1 MAEPLGGELAQEPV
15 GQALVEL
22 YALGSHGS
30 DELGRARAPSPGK
43 KGPHERGALLAPRA
57 LEAGLL
63 GMGA

>member
-22 YALGSHGS
+22 DALGSNGGH
-30 DELGRARAPSPGK
+30 ELRRGRALSPGK
-43 KGPHERGALLAPRA
+43 KGPHERGAFLAPRA

-63 GMGA
+63 GMGT